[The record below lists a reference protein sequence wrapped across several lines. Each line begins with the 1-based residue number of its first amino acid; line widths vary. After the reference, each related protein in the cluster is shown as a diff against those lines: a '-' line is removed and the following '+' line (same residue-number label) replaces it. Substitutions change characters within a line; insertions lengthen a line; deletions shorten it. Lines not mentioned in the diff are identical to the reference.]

1 MILGC
6 SLRCVYNLNHMAI
19 EQSPSPR
26 GAMLLLKIFA
36 VVFCC
41 NFIFAVFMAIAIG
54 DHNPRQR
61 AIFCMAIGLMLLWV
75 GVGGFL
81 SYHLRYHLRSLAQ
94 RSRLPWPLL
103 FVIACTVLALIE
115 EAITTSMTNL
125 APAFG
130 STPREAFI
138 TASTNYLDVVLG
150 HSVIY
155 FVPMFLA
162 WAWLLKRYSFDS
174 ISVLLL
180 FGFTGTLTEMS
191 FAGPQHIAEI
201 GLWMFVYGLMVFL
214 PADAIP
220 PSDRKV
226 IPPRFQHY
234 LLAVFV
240 PFLFMILS
248 GPPLVLIHHL
258 RPSTMQTLA
267 AH

>member
-1 MILGC
+1 VFLGRC
-6 SLRCVYNLNHMAI
+6 RGCVYNFLEMSEI
-19 EQSPSPR
+19 GSSPR
-26 GAMLLLKIFA
+26 RGAKLLLRIFA
-36 VVFCC
+36 GISCC
-41 NFIFAVFMAIAIG
+41 NFVFAVFMALAIG

-61 AIFCMAIGLMLLWV
+61 AVFCMAIGLMLLWI
-75 GVGGFL
+75 GIGGFL
-81 SYHLRYHLRSLAQ
+81 SHHLRCQFRSLAQ
-94 RSRLPWPLL
+94 RLNLPWPLL

-115 EAITTSMTNL
+115 EAIATSMTNL

-130 STPREAFI
+130 SNSREAFI

-155 FVPMFLA
+155 FVPMFIA
-162 WAWLLKRYSFDS
+162 WAWLLKRYNFDS

-180 FGFTGTLTEMS
+180 FGFTGTLMEMS
-191 FAGPQHIAEI
+191 FSGPQHIAEI

-220 PSDRKV
+220 PNPREAKT
-226 IPPRFQHY
+226 PRFQHY
-234 LLAVFV
+234 VMAVFL

-258 RPSTMQTLA
+258 RPSTTQTLA